1 MKVVIFGHPPPRS
14 NVVAMK
20 DNDTVDAQILTDETA
35 AALLA
40 VEPRTVREWRAK
52 RGLPFIRI
60 TPKVV
65 RIRRADLDK
74 WLGKHQVAIMRGV
87 Q

>member
-1 MKVVIFGHPPPRS
+1 M
-14 NVVAMK
+14 N
-20 DNDTVDAQILTDETA
+20 DNNTADGQILTDETA

-74 WLGKHQVAIMRGV
+74 WMAKRQVAMIKGSA
-87 Q
+87 

>member
-1 MKVVIFGHPPPRS
+1 MPPNDIKTTGNAEKCNSPQPQHSYPDILDDVLAANYVGGIQPR
-14 NVVAMK
+14 AIR
-20 DNDTVDAQILTDETA
+20 DW
-35 AALLA
+35 
-40 VEPRTVREWRAK
+40 RTN

-74 WLGKHQVAIMRGV
+74 WLARHSVAITRGAK
-87 Q
+87 